1 LKQNTDW
8 KAKYQGTI
16 KELDARESEWRS
28 LEKILRK
35 AITRLSIAGRGL
47 DKKLDQQLEL
57 IQTLSREKQ
66 DQNLSGA
73 LETLSQI
80 VSALEHGGSGTHKKQ
95 RSDPVLLLL
104 ELLQK
109 IQFSGSQRADLKLI
123 CSDLLKAIARGQD
136 RDTMA
141 GYITRLA
148 GLINENFDSNEAQE
162 YSAEI
167 VFQLIRLIDI
177 DEAGQQKIE
186 HEFVDKKTLVQK
198 ELQDLAKVINTH
210 FSGTG
215 GNNNSI
221 DEVISTLLE
230 RLSAIQGASDATRKI
245 RAKVLNGVEDN
256 NWPDTLNE
264 IVASISNTL
273 KRLNQDKR
281 ELEDFIMKVTEQL
294 GEITKVITEDH
305 QDHLSEHEETISL
318 HSLMQE
324 GVAKIKDNV
333 DASEDISQLKSAVAK
348 NIDLIREGVE
358 DFVGRANTRHEA
370 IEIRNK
376 NLSKKITQMEKETEQ
391 LQQKLVENREK
402 LLYDSLTGVHS
413 RLAYEEHI
421 EQEIARW
428 NRHRSS
434 FSYAI
439 VDIDNFKQINDRYGH
454 SAGDK
459 ALKIIANLM
468 SQQIRKSDFIFR
480 IGGEEFVLLLTN
492 TAVSQAEVLVEKLRK
507 AVNASEFHFN
517 QERVTLSMSA
527 GITVTQEKDD
537 AESIFERADSA
548 LYRAKN
554 SGRNCQYVA

>member
-1 LKQNTDW
+1 MKQNTDW

-186 HEFVDKKTLVQK
+186 NEFVDKKTLVQK